1 MEKAHASPR
10 QTPQRNKDPHT
21 LGCLWVRE
29 IARGGTWGE
38 GKGETAGGWVPR
50 KLISEAK
57 GHILS

>member
-38 GKGETAGGWVPR
+38 AKGETAGGWGALGGCFV
-50 KLISEAK
+50 
-57 GHILS
+57 